1 MTTDPDEV
9 CEVITTAPDEA
20 WMLDLTRH
28 LVEVRLAACG
38 HHTPIRSIYT
48 WAGAVHDECETRV
61 ALHTRASCVP
71 AIIAIINDRHPYDV
85 PCVITLP
92 ITQAHSGYR
101 AWILESTTH
110 ESEPPHADL

>member
-1 MTTDPDEV
+1 MTAEADEV
-9 CEVITTAPDEA
+9 CEVIITAPDEA
-20 WMLDLTRH
+20 WLLDFTRH

-48 WAGAVHDECETRV
+48 WAGAIHDESETRV

-71 AIIAIINDRHPYDV
+71 AIIAITNDRHPYDV

-92 ITQAHSGYR
+92 ITQADPAYR

-110 ESEPPHADL
+110 ESDPTDANL